1 MKNNQGNNKNY
12 SETYQKF
19 VEKITKIT
27 KNDNPNINNQNR
39 DTFSNKTF
47 SNNKSEI
54 NINQNNFGNEQAN
67 NYKEQQRLMYEKMNQ
82 KIINRRRNIDWNQK
96 QDYTNDVNNNG
107 QKNMNRNEIDSYKVF
122 YDKSGGYPLGGG
134 KNAPIVQLLNQK
146 NNEYAHKYQ
155 NGYQDQNLINQN
167 QNQNNIHIHQS
178 SSFDNINF
186 PQNNNQNIN
195 YNNKY
200 PFKTNPQN
208 NDDFTKNN
216 NLQNSSQ
223 SNNSIT
229 VINVNNKYKNNIPEI
244 SKNNINSNN
253 YKINLNQN
261 QINNSINYNNPN
273 DGNINNENN
282 DPNNS
287 DKSSGSGIA
296 SSLFYGLIFGSFGT
310 LLLWCKNPKVR
321 EYLKSC
327 YQNINTESIF
337 NFFKSFLHPIDLI
350 KSINIGAL
358 QKILQES
365 LNYLYQFIDDYS
377 DLWRLLGVIVMVYA
391 FWLIIKIIYRKLK
404 KSENKK
410 KKKKIKPSDNMV

>member
-146 NNEYAHKYQ
+146 NYEYAHKYQ
-155 NGYQDQNLINQN
+155 NGYQDPNLINQN
-167 QNQNNIHIHQS
+167 QNQNNIHINQS

-282 DPNNS
+282 DSINS

-391 FWLIIKIIYRKLK
+391 FWLIIKIIYRKMK
-404 KSENKK
+404 KNVNKK

>member
-96 QDYTNDVNNNG
+96 QDYTSGENNNG
-107 QKNMNRNEIDSYKVF
+107 QKNMNRNEIDNYKVF

-155 NGYQDQNLINQN
+155 NGYQDPNLIN

-195 YNNKY
+195 YNNNY

-244 SKNNINSNN
+244 SKNNINFNN
-253 YKINLNQN
+253 YKINLNPN

-282 DPNNS
+282 DSINS

-327 YQNINTESIF
+327 YQNINTESIL

-404 KSENKK
+404 KNVNKK

>member
-39 DTFSNKTF
+39 DTFNNKTF

-54 NINQNNFGNEQAN
+54 NINQNNFGNDQTN

-96 QDYTNDVNNNG
+96 QDYTNDINNNG

-155 NGYQDQNLINQN
+155 NGYQDPNSIN

-200 PFKTNPQN
+200 PFKTNPHN

-244 SKNNINSNN
+244 SKNNINFNN
-253 YKINLNQN
+253 YKINLNPN

-282 DPNNS
+282 DSINS

-327 YQNINTESIF
+327 YLNINTESIL

>member
-195 YNNKY
+195 YINKY

-282 DPNNS
+282 DSINS

>member
-54 NINQNNFGNEQAN
+54 NINQNNFGNDQAN
-67 NYKEQQRLMYEKMNQ
+67 NYKEQQRLTYEKMNQ

-155 NGYQDQNLINQN
+155 NGYQDPNLIN

-195 YNNKY
+195 YNNNY

-244 SKNNINSNN
+244 SKNNINFNN
-253 YKINLNQN
+253 YKINLNPN

-273 DGNINNENN
+273 EGNINNENN

-327 YQNINTESIF
+327 YQNINTESIL

-404 KSENKK
+404 KNVNKK

>member
-54 NINQNNFGNEQAN
+54 NINQNNFGNDQAN

-155 NGYQDQNLINQN
+155 NGYQDPNLINQN

-195 YNNKY
+195 YINKY

-282 DPNNS
+282 DSINS

>member
-47 SNNKSEI
+47 INNKSEI
-54 NINQNNFGNEQAN
+54 NMDQNSLRNEQRN
-67 NYKEQQRLMYEKMNQ
+67 EYKEQQRLMYEKMNQ
-82 KIINRRRNIDWNQK
+82 KLINTRRNVDWSQK
-96 QDYTNDVNNNG
+96 QDYTNGVNNNG
-107 QKNMNRNEIDSYKVF
+107 QKNINRNEIDSYKVF
-122 YDKSGGYPLGGG
+122 YDTSGGYQLGGG

-146 NNEYAHKYQ
+146 NNEYAYKYQ
-155 NGYQDQNLINQN
+155 NVYQAQNLN
-167 QNQNNIHIHQS
+167 NQNNNIHNHQS
-178 SSFDNINF
+178 RFDNINF

-195 YNNKY
+195 YNNNY
-200 PFKTNPQN
+200 PFKTNPQY
-208 NDDFTKNN
+208 NDDITKKN

-223 SNNSIT
+223 NNNNINI
-229 VINVNNKYKNNIPEI
+229 INVNNEFKNNIPEI
-244 SKNNINSNN
+244 SENNINPIN
-253 YKINLNQN
+253 YKINNNENQ
-261 QINNSINYNNPN
+261 INYNNQN
-273 DGNINNENN
+273 DGNINNKNNN
-282 DPNNS
+282 DSNNS
-287 DKSSGSGIA
+287 DKSSGIA

-321 EYLKSC
+321 EYLKYC
-327 YQNINTESIF
+327 YQNINTESIL
-337 NFFKSFLHPIDLI
+337 NFLKSFLHPIDLI

-358 QKILQES
+358 QKILKES

-391 FWLIIKIIYRKLK
+391 FWLIIKIIFRKFK
-404 KSENKK
+404 KIENKK
-410 KKKKIKPSDNMV
+410 KKKKIKISDNMV

>member
-195 YNNKY
+195 YINKY

-223 SNNSIT
+223 SNNNIT

-282 DPNNS
+282 DSINS

-310 LLLWCKNPKVR
+310 LLLWYKNPKVR

>member
-54 NINQNNFGNEQAN
+54 NINQNNFGNDQAN

-155 NGYQDQNLINQN
+155 NGYQDPNLINQN

-186 PQNNNQNIN
+186 PQNNNQDIN

-282 DPNNS
+282 DSINS

>member
-195 YNNKY
+195 YINKY

-223 SNNSIT
+223 SNNNIT

-282 DPNNS
+282 DSINS

>member
-155 NGYQDQNLINQN
+155 NGYQDPNLINQN

-186 PQNNNQNIN
+186 PQNNNQDIN

-282 DPNNS
+282 DSINS